1 MNILAGGF
9 CDFQESAIFQNI
21 FQYMFWTNRL
31 IQQIGKYKGKYLY
44 PYAYDPLF

>member
-9 CDFQESAIFQNI
+9 CDFQGSAIFQNI